1 MQKASSVNSI
11 TEGVIWKP
19 LLFFFIP
26 IVIGSFFQQLYN
38 TADTII
44 VGQFVGKGALA
55 AVGATGTL
63 INLLVGFFVG
73 LASGATVII
82 AQFYGARQHK
92 RVELAVH
99 TSVALSIVCGILL
112 MIIGIVLAPQ
122 LLRMVSVPDDIIQDA
137 TLYIRIYFTGM
148 IPSLFYNVGSGILR
162 AIGDSK
168 RPLYFLIAATICNI
182 ILDLFLVVAL
192 DMAVAGVGIATVASQ
207 FLSAILVLIVLM
219 RAEDSYR
226 LNLGKISFNK
236 DILFSIVRIGLPAGL
251 QSVLYS
257 VSNLVIQSSIN
268 ALGTD
273 TIAAWSAYGKI
284 DALFWMIMSAY
295 GVAIT
300 TFVGQNYGAGKY
312 DRIKKSVR
320 VCTGMAIG
328 SAIALSVLLMLFGD
342 IVYRLFTN
350 DPTVIEIGLQMLHYL
365 TPFYFTY
372 VCVEVLSGAIRGT
385 GEALKPMILT
395 CFGICVLRVLWI
407 VAAVPIWPGLL
418 SILTSYPL
426 TWATTSIL
434 FIIYYFKGHWLKKN
448 DSLEGEIKEV

>member
-1 MQKASSVNSI
+1 
-11 TEGVIWKP
+11 
-19 LLFFFIP
+19 
-26 IVIGSFFQQLYN
+26 
-38 TADTII
+38 
-44 VGQFVGKGALA
+44 
-55 AVGATGTL
+55 
-63 INLLVGFFVG
+63 
-73 LASGATVII
+73 
-82 AQFYGARQHK
+82 
-92 RVELAVH
+92 
-99 TSVALSIVCGILL
+99 
-112 MIIGIVLAPQ
+112 
-122 LLRMVSVPDDIIQDA
+122 MVV
-137 TLYIRIYFTGM
+137 
-148 IPSLFYNVGSGILR
+148 
-162 AIGDSK
+162 
-168 RPLYFLIAATICNI
+168 
-182 ILDLFLVVAL
+182 L

-342 IVYRLFTN
+342 IVYRLFTMIQ
-350 DPTVIEIGLQMLHYL
+350 PSLRL
-365 TPFYFTY
+365 
-372 VCVEVLSGAIRGT
+372 VCRCCTI
-385 GEALKPMILT
+385 
-395 CFGICVLRVLWI
+395 
-407 VAAVPIWPGLL
+407 
-418 SILTSYPL
+418 
-426 TWATTSIL
+426 
-434 FIIYYFKGHWLKKN
+434 
-448 DSLEGEIKEV
+448 